1 MANLTGLYVI
11 IGALVLMCIW
21 EFIDWLIKKLQK

>member
-11 IGALVLMCIW
+11 IGALALMVIW
-21 EFIDWLIKKLQK
+21 GWINWPKER